1 MKAGIYKIINPKGA
15 IYIGQ
20 SKDVDERIRRY
31 KKLQCCK
38 KQYLLYRSFLKYGVD
53 NHSFEILEIGCYNK
67 EELNI
72 FEKDYIIKLNSF
84 RKLNSLGM
92 NLRTGGDSVELDDS
106 IKEKMSI
113 KRKEL
118 FKAGQRNSKIK
129 LEDIKEV
136 KRLIAYNKP
145 LKDIADRFGVKI
157 TTISEIKSGR
167 SWIDIPNYIV
177 PENKQHLINRTNQ
190 FSRLRKLTEEQRLEV
205 IEKYKTGNFSYKQ
218 LGKEYNLTKSGIQAI
233 MRSFKKFNK

>member
-1 MKAGIYKIINPKGA
+1 MKTGIYKITNPCGK

-20 SKDVDERIRRY
+20 SKDIESRISRY

-38 KQYLLYRSFLKYGVD
+38 KQHLLYRSFLKYGIE
-53 NHSFEILEIGCYNK
+53 NHSFEILEKGEYTK
-67 EELNI
+67 EELNSL
-72 FEKDYIIKLNSF
+72 EKEYIVKYNSF
-84 RKLNSLGM
+84 RKTNKLGM
-92 NLRTGGDSVELDDS
+92 NLKTGGDSVELDDS

-145 LKDIADRFGVKI
+145 LNEIAEKFGVKKGA
-157 TTISEIKSGR
+157 ISEIKSGR
-167 SWIDIPNYIV
+167 SWKDIPDYIV
-177 PENKQHLINRTNQ
+177 PEEEKHLINRTNQ
-190 FSRLRKLTEEQRLEV
+190 FSRLQKLTEEQRLEV
-205 IEKYKTGNFSYKQ
+205 LNLIDKKELTFEQ
-218 LGKEYNLTKSGIQAI
+218 IGKLYNVTKGAI
-233 MRSFKKFNK
+233 SAIKRSKIKFDK